1 MKTTITFILL
11 SLFNFSIAQPC
22 MDVEVSKTNPSCI
35 GLSDGTA
42 SVIVSGGTGPYSYN
56 WSTGETSQSINNLAT
71 GNYTVTV
78 SDVGSCTVT
87 VNFSIE
93 HAPMIEITS
102 NVTATCEGT
111 EVTFFATQFL
121 GGTNPQYQ
129 WQVNGMNV
137 GTNNPTYVDST
148 LKDGDVVTAI
158 ITSNDTCVSTPTATS
173 NAITIIIFGAQV
185 PVITQNGNMLS
196 TVAASHHQWFYN
208 GNPLPGDTTQT
219 ITIDSLGDYYV
230 MITDSNGCQATSEIF
245 TVTVIGIS
253 SIEKIIFNIFPV
265 PSNEFINLILE
276 EIISNAE
283 IKIIDQQGKVV
294 FVKNSQMIDK
304 KYKINISDL
313 DSGIYFMEIN
323 SADKKYFSRF
333 IKQ

>member
-1 MKTTITFILL
+1 
-11 SLFNFSIAQPC
+11 

-42 SVIVSGGTGPYSYN
+42 AVIVSGGTGPYSYN
-56 WSTGETSQSINNLAT
+56 WSTGETSQSINNLPI

-78 SDVGSCTVT
+78 SDAGSCTIT

-93 HAPMIEITS
+93 HAPIIEITS
-102 NVTATCEGT
+102 NVTQTCEGSLI
-111 EVTFFATQFL
+111 TFFATQFL

-129 WQVNGMNV
+129 WQVNGVNV
-137 GTNNPTYVDST
+137 GTNDPTYVDST
-148 LKDGDVVTAI
+148 LNDGDVVTAI

-173 NAITIIIFGAQV
+173 NAITITIFGSQIL
-185 PVITQNGNMLS
+185 VITQTGNTLS

-253 SIEKIIFNIFPV
+253 SIVKINFNTYPV
-265 PSNEFINLILE
+265 PANDFLNLILNE
-276 EIISNAE
+276 KINNAE
-283 IKIIDQQGKVV
+283 IRITDQQGRLAL
-294 FVKNSQMIDK
+294 KNIKQAIDD
-304 KYKINISDL
+304 KYTVDL
-313 DSGIYFMEIN
+313 SGFSPGIYFIEIN
-323 SADKKYFSRF
+323 SADKKYFSKF
-333 IKQ
+333 IKN

>member
-1 MKTTITFILL
+1 
-11 SLFNFSIAQPC
+11 

-42 SVIVSGGTGPYSYN
+42 AAIVYGGTGPYSYN
-56 WSTGETSQSINNLAT
+56 WSTGETSQSINNLAI

-78 SDVGSCTVT
+78 SDAGSCTVT

-93 HAPMIEITS
+93 HAPVIEITS

-111 EVTFFATQFL
+111 DVTFFATQFL

-129 WQVNGMNV
+129 WQVNGVNV
-137 GTNNPTYVDST
+137 GTNDPTYVDST
-148 LKDGDVVTAI
+148 LNDGDVVTAI

-173 NAITIIIFGAQV
+173 NPITITIFGSQI
-185 PVITQNGNMLS
+185 PVITQNGNTLS
-196 TVAASHHQWFYN
+196 TVPASHHQWFYN

-230 MITDSNGCQATSEIF
+230 MITDSNGCQAASEIF

-253 SIEKIIFNIFPV
+253 SIEKINFNTFPV
-265 PSNEFINLILE
+265 PASDYLNFILNEKVY
-276 EIISNAE
+276 NAQ
-283 IKIIDQQGKVV
+283 IKIIDQQGRVV
-294 FVKNSQMIDK
+294 FMKYSQMIYE
-304 KYKINISDL
+304 KYKLNISDL
-313 DSGIYFMEIN
+313 EAGIYFMEIN
-323 SADKKYFSRF
+323 SAEKRYLSKF